1 MSNVT
6 QEMLDE
12 SLKSCQEYLDSVSD
26 EEFIADYLKVK
37 YDNVSPPAAELIG
50 YNTSYDAYINDFL
63 NILED
68 DIDSGK
74 ISVIPDSVWERVDV
88 IKGKAAEAKK
98 RKEESWYD

>member
-1 MSNVT
+1 MSKVT

-12 SLKSCQEYLDSVSD
+12 SLKSCQEYLDSVSP
-26 EEFIADYLKVK
+26 EELLADYLKVK
-37 YDNVSPPAAELIG
+37 CDNDSGTAAYIIG
-50 YNTSYDAYINDFL
+50 YDTSYDAYINSFL
-63 NILED
+63 NMLED

-98 RKEESWYD
+98 RKEGKVV